1 MAKDVNNIKFLNT
14 HNALRNVYSLKNEYS
29 QNSKNSI
36 EDPIFTGFTLSIDT
50 LHSPLFFTGEP
61 GDTTYDNVTDTLRS
75 AEGSDT
81 SLADKIEEKLKKM
94 YELSIVGFPNTY
106 EIRTISAK
114 DPFGTGTDS
123 RKPGYGLQEWYYM
136 DNVLYGAV
144 DYIYMVD
151 KVTDSTYSPDAEGVT
166 DIGNGTPDKS
176 EFSEMDEKLNE
187 LSNLNIYFEYDR
199 DEVWNKEIEKYTT
212 LVNTLKAQ
220 TDVSVKLFGY
230 ASKELNDDSKTAH
243 NLDLSRRR
251 VETVKGYLINNGI
264 ESSRITAAY
273 YGETKQFSASNLESN
288 RVVVCNICSQGDA
301 LDVQI
306 QLQEGSITDEMKTK
320 HNNLGVEIYGKK
332 EDGEDGPV
340 PYTKTEIDDAI
351 KNKTAP
357 IVDERGIIHYEL
369 LGLYGKYLER
379 YHTDEYQKKLQ
390 DIKDF
395 EDELE
400 SHKIAIRNEMEGF
413 QSAMQGY
420 ENTIKNTS
428 NDKETARTGIS
439 DEFTAFNNFVTNKTS
454 YETIHNSPDNIKF
467 DGSVD
472 YKVAVVKE
480 NDTEKLKS
488 ELEGLKN
495 ITLNPESDKNILI
508 KAWCVMKSSLLE
520 VKVSSKGNTDLQK
533 LKKEK
538 EEIEKKIYGKHS
550 DGRIG
555 TEQDP
560 APGSIYYEYITK
572 LEEYNTDDVSQKE
585 YAVAEM
591 QAIKENI
598 GALNAYNEAA
608 SKKSTITRNPS
619 LPSVDYEARQKIQRP
634 KYEVPQ
640 TVYDMLGFIRGMKSL
655 TDDHPYVFQSISGL
669 DEAYKKYFELKDPFQ
684 GSGDD
689 KITIDCL
696 EFLDLRV
703 TSMFNKYFNAVYDR
717 QFRRERVPV
726 NLRRFNCS
734 IFVHDIRNFRNSI
747 DAATAQYGDLKSIT
761 EFALNY
767 ISAIEFKFFDC
778 EIVPTETGGLFESV
792 SNNSAGDMRGTKF
805 TFTYGNCAIN
815 FLPFEDLRKYILEDS
830 PIEPVKNNNTIKSA
844 YTEQPD
850 GTPRRDGEFRE
861 DYLKVKGT
869 GVYNDSGKVKENS
882 LQKSKTLGTT
892 TDETGNNI
900 LNTEGDGNFRRWFD
914 RSDLGNVNN
923 NDYRDYIRHDSYV
936 AVDDHY
942 KTTVVNNFALGSVAQ
957 KNKELTAMDDAL
969 RRIVTG
975 ISAST
980 GIPTNGVADALNV
993 GFLKSVFNE
1002 QDLAAPI
1009 AKDLGNVTNSKV
1021 VSVDTMEY
1029 IGKVVGQEEPQPN
1042 TVTDLGSVDN
1052 ESYDTG
1058 RTPRLGNVNKKGG
1071 N

>member
-14 HNALRNVYSLKNEYS
+14 HNALSNVYSLKNEYS

-94 YELSIVGFPNTY
+94 YDLSIVGFPNTY

-114 DPFGTGTDS
+114 DPFDTSTNS

-151 KVTDSTYSPDAEGVT
+151 KVMDGTYSPDSEGVT

-176 EFSEMDEKLNE
+176 EFSDMSEKLDD
-187 LSNLNIYFEYDR
+187 LSNISIHFVYNEDG
-199 DEVWNKEIEKYTT
+199 VWNKEIEKYTT
-212 LVNTLKAQ
+212 LVNTLKAR

-230 ASKELNDDSKTAH
+230 ASKEKNDDSRIAY

-264 ESSRITAAY
+264 DSSRITTAY
-273 YGETKQFSASNLESN
+273 YGETKEFGSGSSEEDRQKN

-306 QLQEGSITDEMKTK
+306 QLQEGSITDKMKTK
-320 HNNLGVEIYGKK
+320 HNNLGIELYGKK
-332 EDGEDGPV
+332 ENGTDGPV
-340 PYTKTEIDDAI
+340 PYTKAEIDSI
-351 KNKTAP
+351 VNKALKEKQT
-357 IVDERGIIHYEL
+357 INYSNY
-369 LGLYGKYLER
+369 GLYGKYLEVR
-379 YHTDEYQKKLQ
+379 NTGDYPTKVEDISKL
-390 DIKDF
+390 
-395 EDELE
+395 EDKLA
-400 SHKIAIRNEMEGF
+400 SHKIAIKNEMENF
-413 QSAMQGY
+413 KSTMQGY
-420 ENTIKNTS
+420 ENTLKDTS
-428 NDKETARTGIS
+428 GVNKDTARAGVT
-439 DEFTAFNNFVTNKTS
+439 DTYTAFESFNNNKNN
-454 YETIHNSPDNIKF
+454 YETRYTTPAIKF

-472 YKVAVVKE
+472 YKIAVVKPT
-480 NDTEKLKS
+480 DDEKLKS
-488 ELEGLKN
+488 KLEELNN
-495 ITLNPESDKNILI
+495 ITLSEENDKELLRKIW
-508 KAWCVMKSSLLE
+508 AVMKSSLLE
-520 VKVSSKGNTDLQK
+520 AKVSSKGNSDLQK

-572 LEEYNTDDVSQKE
+572 QETYNTDDVSQKE

-598 GALNAYNEAA
+598 GALNDYNKAVSE
-608 SKKSTITRNPS
+608 KSTITRNPS
-619 LPSVDYEARQKIQRP
+619 LPSVDYEERQKIQRP

-655 TDDHPYVFQSISGL
+655 TEEHPYVFQSISGL
-669 DEAYKKYFELKDPFQ
+669 DEAYKKYFEAKDPYQ

-689 KITIDCL
+689 KISIDCL
-696 EFLDLRV
+696 EFLDMRV

-747 DAATAQYGDLKSIT
+747 DTKITQHSDLKSIT

-778 EIVPTETGGLFESV
+778 EIVPTETGSLFESV

-830 PIEPVKNNNTIKSA
+830 SIKPVKNNNTIKSA

-850 GTPRRDGEFRE
+850 GTPRRNGEFVE
-861 DYLKVKGT
+861 EYKKVKGNPVINNRLST
-869 GVYNDSGKVKENS
+869 NLGSLVDDSCNKV
-882 LQKSKTLGTT
+882 
-892 TDETGNNI
+892 
-900 LNTEGDGNFRRWFD
+900 LNAEGDGNFRRWFD
-914 RSDLGNVNN
+914 RSDLGNINN

>member
-114 DPFGTGTDS
+114 DPFGTNTDS

-151 KVTDSTYSPDAEGVT
+151 KVTDSTYGPDAEGVT

-176 EFSEMDEKLNE
+176 EFSEMSDKLNDLGTSE
-187 LSNLNIYFEYDR
+187 TNVNIPFVQDK
-199 DEVWNKEIEKYTT
+199 DEIWNKYIEVYQN
-212 LVNTLKAQ
+212 LLSSLKNDL
-220 TDVSVKLFGY
+220 TKSVKLIGY
-230 ASKELNDDSKTAH
+230 ASEEGGAAY

-264 ESSRITAAY
+264 DSSRITTAY
-273 YGETKQFSASNLESN
+273 CGETEEFGSGSSEEARQKN
-288 RVVVCNICSQGDA
+288 RVVVCNICSQVDA
-301 LDVQI
+301 VNMQI
-306 QLQEGSITDEMKTK
+306 QNVEDTITDEMKTK
-320 HNNLGVEIYGKK
+320 HNNLGVELYGKK
-332 EDGEDGPV
+332 EDGADGPV
-340 PYTKTEIDDAI
+340 PYTKTEIDNI
-351 KNKTAP
+351 VNKALEEKQT
-357 IVDERGIIHYEL
+357 INYSDY
-369 LGLYGKYLER
+369 GLYGKYLEACNTGD
-379 YHTDEYQKKLQ
+379 YPAKVEEISKL
-390 DIKDF
+390 
-395 EDELE
+395 EDKFE
-400 SHKIAIRNEMEGF
+400 SHKVAVRNEMEKL
-413 QSAMQGY
+413 QAAMQGY
-420 ENTIKNTS
+420 ETTLKTS
-428 NDKETARTGIS
+428 SGDKAPARTGTT
-439 DEFTAFNNFVTNKTS
+439 DTYTAFNNFVNNKNS
-454 YETIHNSPDNIKF
+454 YETIYTTPAIKF

-472 YKVAVVKE
+472 YKVAVVKPT
-480 NDTEKLKS
+480 DDEKLKS

-495 ITLNPESDKNILI
+495 ITLAEEGDKDYLRKIW
-508 KAWCVMKSSLLE
+508 AVMKSSLLE

-538 EEIEKKIYGKHS
+538 EKIEENIYGKHS

-560 APGSIYYEYITK
+560 APGSIYAKYLTK

-619 LPSVDYEARQKIQRP
+619 LPSVDYEARKKIQRP

-655 TDDHPYVFQSISGL
+655 TEDHPYVFQSISGL

-717 QFRRERVPV
+717 QFRRERVPI

-747 DAATAQYGDLKSIT
+747 DVATAQHGDLKSIT

-844 YTEQPD
+844 YTEQPN
-850 GTPRRDGEFRE
+850 GMPRRNGEFVE
-861 DYLKVKGT
+861 EYKKVRGNPVINNRLST
-869 GVYNDSGKVKENS
+869 NLGSLVDDSGNKV
-882 LQKSKTLGTT
+882 
-892 TDETGNNI
+892 
-900 LNTEGDGNFRRWFD
+900 LNEGGDGNFRRWFD

-942 KTTVVNNFALGSVAQ
+942 KTTVVNNFALGSVAK